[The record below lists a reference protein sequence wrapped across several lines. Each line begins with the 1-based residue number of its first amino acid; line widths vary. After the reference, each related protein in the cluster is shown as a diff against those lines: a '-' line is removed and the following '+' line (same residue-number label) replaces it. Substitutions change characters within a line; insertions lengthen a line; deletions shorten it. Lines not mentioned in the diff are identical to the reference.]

1 MVRRIALRISLV
13 LLSLSISVASLAAA
27 HDQKDQKAAGDSFV
41 GTWAG
46 KWEGGGSS
54 GNIEVAISKDSEKL
68 VGKVSAN
75 TDNGDYNAAFKSLA
89 FDGNKMTAVYD
100 LPLMDNVEITLI
112 STFDGNS
119 TRGTWSAH
127 EKGQTT
133 EIIGGPWTATR
144 K

>member
-1 MVRRIALRISLV
+1 MVRRLALTITLV
-13 LLSLSISVASLAAA
+13 LLNLSIYSFAGLTAQ
-27 HDQKDQKAAGDSFV
+27 DLKDAGDRFV

-46 KWEGGGSS
+46 KWEGGGST
-54 GNIEVAISKDSEKL
+54 GTIEVAISKDSEKL

-75 TDNGDYNAAFKSLA
+75 TDNGDYNAAFKSLS

-100 LPLMDNVEITLI
+100 LPSMDGVEITLI

-119 TRGTWSAH
+119 TKGTWSAH

>member
-1 MVRRIALRISLV
+1 VSHGQAHRFNNIARTTESLY
-13 LLSLSISVASLAAA
+13 LPLCQSDA
-27 HDQKDQKAAGDSFV
+27 QDQKAAGDRFV

-75 TDNGDYNAAFKSLA
+75 TDNGDYNAAFKSLS

-100 LPLMDNVEITLI
+100 LPSMDNVEITSSQPSMEI
-112 STFDGNS
+112 PQGHVVST
-119 TRGTWSAH
+119 
-127 EKGQTT
+127 
-133 EIIGGPWTATR
+133 
-144 K
+144 